1 MQQRLSQYLV
11 TKDSLHSNG
20 DKSLEG
26 LVIDWHMAEY
36 DVPAKSN
43 TAGVQVTP
51 QAYQQSYA
59 YAA

>member
-1 MQQRLSQYLV
+1 
-11 TKDSLHSNG
+11 
-20 DKSLEG
+20 
-26 LVIDWHMAEY
+26 MAEY